1 MFIRK
6 VKNKYKGREYFNYQL
21 VESVRTEKGPRHKV
35 VCSLGSLAPRSPED
49 WLKLSS
55 RIEGALRG
63 QDDLFDQGTDDELP
77 GIISKIRNGK
87 KRRGKAKP
95 ELQAAVEGEGEVVAV
110 KTGSVRTED
119 LREAGP
125 AHAGNEFW
133 KRLGMGSILEGIGL
147 SERAVKLTCAMTLNR
162 LIHPSS
168 EHAMPNWIRRVA
180 LSDIIGEDFSKLS
193 EDSLY
198 CNLDRL
204 HPLRTEIESSLAE
217 RERSIFNLDDSILLY
232 DLTSTYFEGAAELNP
247 KAIRGYSRDKRP
259 DCKQVIIGLAIGQ
272 EGFPVAHEVFK
283 GNLKDSDSLGDML
296 DAMEKRTGPLE
307 GRTLVIDRGMAFDKN
322 IDQVKSRKMH
332 YIVAARQ
339 AERNQWLDEFEDLD
353 AFEKVLRESSPQNP
367 CREKSEVSVRM
378 LKTET
383 ECHILCLSGG
393 RAEKDR
399 AIREKQ
405 EKRLLCDIRRL
416 ETRIDKGLL
425 REPIKIGEAIGRLK
439 ERYPRVSRYYPM
451 SYDAGSY
458 KLTCVI
464 DEKKHDL
471 AARMDGA
478 YMLRTDRMDM
488 TADQAWRTYTM
499 LTRAENAFRS
509 MKSPLLERPIFH
521 HLEHRVETHIF
532 LCVLAYHILTA
543 VELTLRRN
551 GLNTSWATV
560 RDTLSSHQICTVV
573 LPAENG
579 DILRIRSASTPEK
592 EHVEIYRLLGIDR
605 KIITPIRTW
614 IRMNG
619 N

>member
-21 VESVRTEKGPRHKV
+21 VESVRTAKGPRHKI
-35 VCSLGSLAPRSPED
+35 VCSLGSLAPRSTED

-63 QDDLFDQGTDDELP
+63 QDDLFDQEADDELP

-87 KRRGKAKP
+87 RRRGKAKP
-95 ELQAAVEGEGEVVAV
+95 ELQAAAVGDDEVVAV

-125 AHAGNEFW
+125 AHAGHEFW
-133 KRLGMGSILEGIGL
+133 KRLGMDNILEGIGL

-162 LIHPSS
+162 LIHPLS

-198 CNLDRL
+198 RNLDRL
-204 HPLRTEIESSLAE
+204 HPLRAEIESSLAE
-217 RERSIFNLDDSILLY
+217 RERSLFNLDDSILLY
-232 DLTSTYFEGAAELNP
+232 DLTSTYFEGAMELNP
-247 KAIRGYSRDKRP
+247 KAVRGYSRDKRP

-283 GNLKDSDSLGDML
+283 GNLKDSDSLVDML
-296 DAMEKRTGPLE
+296 NAMEKRTGPLE
-307 GRTLVIDRGMAFDKN
+307 GKTLVIDRGMAFDKN

-405 EKRLLCDIRRL
+405 EKRLLCDIRKL

-425 REPIKIGEAIGRLK
+425 HEPIKIGEAIGRLK

-451 SYDAGSY
+451 SYDAESH

-478 YMLRTDRMDM
+478 YMLRTDRVDM

-509 MKSPLLERPIFH
+509 MKSPLSERPIFH
-521 HLEHRVETHIF
+521 HLEHRTETHIF

-551 GLNTSWATV
+551 GLHTSWATV
-560 RDTLSSHQICTVV
+560 RDALSSHQICTVV

-605 KIITPIRTW
+605 KIITPIKTW

>member
-198 CNLDRL
+198 RNLDRL

-232 DLTSTYFEGAAELNP
+232 DLTSTYFEGAMELNP

-296 DAMEKRTGPLE
+296 NAMEKRTGPLE

-322 IDQVKSRKMH
+322 IDQVKSREMH

-405 EKRLLCDIRRL
+405 EKRLLCDIRKL

-425 REPIKIGEAIGRLK
+425 HEPIKIGEAIGRLK

-451 SYDAGSY
+451 SYDAESH

-478 YMLRTDRMDM
+478 YMLRTDRTDM

-509 MKSPLLERPIFH
+509 MKSPLSERPIFH
-521 HLEHRVETHIF
+521 HLEHRTETHIF